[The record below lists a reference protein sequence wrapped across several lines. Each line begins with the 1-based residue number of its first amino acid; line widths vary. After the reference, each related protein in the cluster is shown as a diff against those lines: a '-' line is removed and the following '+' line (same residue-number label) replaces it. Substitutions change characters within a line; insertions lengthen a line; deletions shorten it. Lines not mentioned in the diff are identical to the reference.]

1 MRDDRARLLAR
12 KARIEEQ
19 LAQLAK
25 AEAMKREQD
34 QKRRTLLAGRIV
46 LDHATKDDAFGR
58 VLMDILD
65 RAITAPRDRALFAFG
80 SERAGETEEGRGQMQ
95 TEVPGEGASVPG

>member
-1 MRDDRARLLAR
+1 MRDDRARLLAK

-25 AEAMKREQD
+25 AEARKREED
-34 QKRRTLLAGRIV
+34 QKRRTMLAGRIV
-46 LDHATKDDAFGR
+46 LDHATKDEEFGR
-58 VLMDILD
+58 VLMGILD
-65 RAITAPRDRALFAFG
+65 QTITAPRDRALFAFG
-80 SERAGETEEGRGQMQ
+80 SEKAGEAEEGRGQMQ